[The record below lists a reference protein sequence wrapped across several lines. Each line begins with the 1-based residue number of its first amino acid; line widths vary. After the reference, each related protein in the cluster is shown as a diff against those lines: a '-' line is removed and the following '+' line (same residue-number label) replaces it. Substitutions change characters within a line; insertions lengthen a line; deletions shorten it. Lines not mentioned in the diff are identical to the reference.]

1 MPGYGIWGV
10 FGPLF
15 WLVGIVFV
23 GWLAGLLMGRN
34 LSLVYAFFVGFVG
47 SVLGGLLLYFVR
59 PYLGYV
65 PWSDGAGFYLAS
77 LGAGVLGAMLVLHV
91 SGSGEGV
98 EAPIESERKGALP
111 SGSFFERAERSRSSV
126 PTEAQVQTGT
136 LILLGGVLLVAGLVL
151 AALAVILA

>member
-15 WLVGIVFV
+15 WLAGIGFV
-23 GWLAGLLMGRN
+23 GWLAALLMGRN

-65 PWSDGAGFYLAS
+65 PWSEGAGFYLTS

-91 SGSGEGV
+91 SGWGKDI
-98 EAPIESERKGALP
+98 EALIEPQHKDPLP
-111 SGSFFERAERSRSSV
+111 SGSYFERAERSRSSV
-126 PTEAQVQTGT
+126 PTEAEVQPGT

-151 AALAVILA
+151 AALALILA

>member
-1 MPGYGIWGV
+1 
-10 FGPLF
+10 
-15 WLVGIVFV
+15 VFV
-23 GWLAGLLMGRN
+23 GWLASLLMGRN

-65 PWSDGAGFYLAS
+65 PWSEGAGFYLAS

-91 SGSGEGV
+91 SGWGKDL
-98 EAPIESERKGALP
+98 EALIEPQHTDALP

-126 PTEAQVQTGT
+126 PTEAELQTGP

-151 AALAVILA
+151 AALAIVLP